1 MAGLTKEQR
10 AEKEKRAAEAAED
23 LPETTPPAV
32 GAVEQLTLASHAA
45 LKAGNHGAHAA
56 MEAALFA
63 LYTARTRLADVDLDG
78 PVGAVK
84 ALL

>member
-10 AEKEKRAAEAAED
+10 AERDRRAADAAPD
-23 LPETTPPAV
+23 DSAPAI
-32 GAVEQLTLASHAA
+32 GAVEQLTVASRDA
-45 LKAGNHGAHAA
+45 LKAGQHAEHAA
-56 MEAALFA
+56 LESALFA
-63 LYTARTRLADVDLDG
+63 LYTARSRLAAVDLDG